1 MGQSLR
7 GVEEYRVHIRRVVAV
22 RRVIL
27 LLRDFKLREVR
38 VLMVIVNFVV
48 REVEE
53 EVRYRVLLRERVL
66 MVVRVVR

>member
-1 MGQSLR
+1 MEQFK
-7 GVEEYRVHIRRVVAV
+7 GVEVVFRVHILRGGVGLRVL
-22 RRVIL
+22 RV
-27 LLRDFKLREVR
+27 LRELKLREVR